1 MVGVIKV
8 RRPSKIGVLF
18 SAETPKNSVFEV
30 QKPAAGGKKLGY
42 LDFLATN
49 PPLLSVIL
57 EQGGGLLLEF
67 GLILCK
73 APQIASHATQEWNYI
88 DSNRFR
94 RFGVLYTG
102 YLTDLR

>member
-49 PPLLSVIL
+49 PPLVID
-57 EQGGGLLLEF
+57 GF
-67 GLILCK
+67 
-73 APQIASHATQEWNYI
+73 
-88 DSNRFR
+88 
-94 RFGVLYTG
+94 
-102 YLTDLR
+102 